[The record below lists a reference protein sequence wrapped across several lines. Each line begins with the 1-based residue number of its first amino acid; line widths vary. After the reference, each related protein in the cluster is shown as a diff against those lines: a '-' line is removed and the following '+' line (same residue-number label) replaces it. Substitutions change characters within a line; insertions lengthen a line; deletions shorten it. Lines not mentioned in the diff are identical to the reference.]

1 MLRSV
6 AATRRGNSGQ
16 EGEAM
21 KAKKGKMV
29 AKPKPMKA
37 EAMPMVPK
45 PKAGMMMGGKKKRG
59 MA

>member
-29 AKPKPMKA
+29 AKPKPIKD
-37 EAMPMVPK
+37 EAMPTMPK
-45 PKAGMMMGGKKKRG
+45 PKGAMMVGKKKRG
-59 MA
+59 MV